1 MTTTSHPLPQLD
13 RARRLDAADPL
24 APFRDRFHPVPEDAL
39 FLNGASLGRL
49 PSATP
54 ALLDELVRGGW
65 GDNLAQ
71 ARTQWLDLPQRM
83 GDRIAEVLL
92 GAEPGEVV
100 AGDCTSVNLYKLAVA
115 ALRARPGRTTVVVD
129 DDNFPT
135 DRYVLAGVA
144 ADAGGELRTIHT
156 DIDQGLDLAT
166 LRAALDDTVAV
177 VCLSLVSPRSGAL
190 LDMAAV
196 TEAVHSAGALILWDL
211 SHAVGAV
218 PIQLNACGADF
229 AAGSTY
235 KHLMAGPGAPALLY
249 VRRALHDLTTQPIQ
263 GWYGH
268 REQLAMRPGYDPDP
282 TIRRFLT
289 GSPPVLSLTAIGA
302 GLDLLAEAGMD
313 RVRAKSLALTA
324 FFQELAERELLPHGF
339 RLAGPPDPAQRGA
352 HLTYEHRAARE
363 LVPLFAAA
371 GVFVDHSLPDR
382 IRITP
387 APLSTR
393 FTDLPRAIARIR
405 DVTIR
410 HERKTG

>member
-1 MTTTSHPLPQLD
+1 MTLSD

-24 APFRDRFHPVPEDAL
+24 AAFHDRFHPVPEGAL

-49 PSATP
+49 PAATP
-54 ALLDELVRGGW
+54 VLLDELVRGRW
-65 GDNLAQ
+65 GDHLAQ

-83 GDRIAEVLL
+83 GDRIAEALL
-92 GAEPGEVV
+92 GAEPGEAVV
-100 AGDCTSVNLYKLAVA
+100 SDCTSVNLYKLAVA
-115 ALRARPGRTTVVVD
+115 ALRARPGRTTVIVD

-135 DRYVLAGVA
+135 DRYVMAGA
-144 ADAGGELRTIHT
+144 AAEAGGQLRTLHT
-156 DIDQGLDLAT
+156 DLDLGPDPAA
-166 LRAALDDTVAV
+166 LRAALDDTVAL

-196 TEAVHSAGALILWDL
+196 TETVHSAGALILWDL
-211 SHAVGAV
+211 SHALGSV
-218 PIQLNACGADF
+218 PLQLSACQADF
-229 AAGSTY
+229 AVGSTY

-249 VRRALHDLTTQPIQ
+249 VRRPLHALTTQPVQ

-268 REQLAMRPGYDPDP
+268 REQLAMRPDYDPDP

-289 GSPPVLSLTAIGA
+289 GSPPVLSMAAIGA
-302 GLDLLAEAGMD
+302 GVDLLAEAGMD

-324 FFQELAERELLPHGF
+324 FFQELADRELTPLGF

-352 HLTYEHRAARE
+352 HLTYAHHAAHD
-363 LVPLFAAA
+363 LVPRLATA
-371 GVFVDHSLPDR
+371 GVFVDPALPDR

-393 FTDLPRAIARIR
+393 FTDLCEAVTRIR
-405 DVTIR
+405 QVAHS
-410 HERKTG
+410 HEKETA